1 MNGATMNHGE
11 RDPYGMFKPDPTG
24 ATGLSRSHG
33 PGPEIMGAATLTGDT
48 ARNTQKAQ
56 PV

>member
-1 MNGATMNHGE
+1 MNHGE
-11 RDPYGMFKPDPTG
+11 RDPYGMFKPDPTS